1 LCFSFQVV
9 ICDECHAIKDSKAQ
23 RTKAVMPVLQRA
35 NRAILISGTPA
46 LNRAAELY
54 NILYCLL
61 SKDSAIIAIISNHF
75 RLGRLVNKWVGAKN
89 KEELYNLLTNTIMIR
104 RLKKDVLKELPEKN
118 RIKVPLDITDGKS
131 QKVLAEVQQAQKT
144 MRELSRE
151 SLMNGD
157 GRQRSQG
164 FLEIWRKTGEA
175 KIGAVK

>member
-1 LCFSFQVV
+1 MSTSGLGPKTKRNFIICSQVG
-9 ICDECHAIKDSKAQ
+9 
-23 RTKAVMPVLQRA
+23 
-35 NRAILISGTPA
+35 IS
-46 LNRAAELY
+46 
-54 NILYCLL
+54 L
-61 SKDSAIIAIISNHF
+61 STDVSGIID
-75 RLGRLVNKWVGAKN
+75 
-89 KEELYNLLTNTIMIR
+89 TIMIR

-175 KIGAVK
+175 KIGAVKVGPAVGYMIMLMSRYRTISIIYLTTIVRCLSSLITVVCLISLRRKLKGSYI